1 MLLLDV
7 EDEGCLQA
15 TSGLGLELGSRDSGH
30 HVLEALHITKEL
42 IRSFLLEAAGLT
54 ESSD

>member
-7 EDEGCLQA
+7 EDEGCLQV
-15 TSGLGLELGSRDSGH
+15 TRGLDLELGSRDSVH
-30 HVLEALHITKEL
+30 HVLEAFYITKEL

>member
-7 EDEGCLQA
+7 EDEGRLQA